1 MEVRFVASHEHAEL
15 LSLLGEYMRDSK
27 PVSPSF
33 AEQLQRFIER
43 EGLEVLRPERRYDS
57 SGRPAYFP
65 VQRFCQLALRQ
76 HRRPLRQAVYEAPGR
91 RTGTARGDRERC
103 KARGVSYVEVQ
114 TNDEA
119 VEFYFALSYESQP
132 GMRVLSRS
140 YTLSLSAFGFVGA
153 YNS

>member
-1 MEVRFVASHEHAEL
+1 VA
-15 LSLLGEYMRDSK
+15 
-27 PVSPSF
+27 
-33 AEQLQRFIER
+33 QER
-43 EGLEVLRPERRYDS
+43 LDDLWVL
-57 SGRPAYFP
+57 
-65 VQRFCQLALRQ
+65 
-76 HRRPLRQAVYEAPGR
+76 APFEESCC
-91 RTGTARGDRERC
+91 GDRERC

-119 VEFYFALSYESQP
+119 VELYFALSYESQP